1 MIIFF
6 SIFFTV
12 YTALNYYI
20 FIRGWQVL
28 AAYPFLKPFYIVLFV
43 LVAYSYIITKIFYK
57 YLHPAVHDVLTWI
70 GSFWF
75 AFFVYFILSILII
88 DIIRLIGFQFH
99 LFPQFIV
106 HNYEKV
112 KLITTA
118 VVIFLVS
125 IIVIKG
131 YINTR
136 CINIKTLEI
145 DIPKGS
151 SNLNELNIVMAGDI
165 HLSPINGE
173 KFLSGIVEKIN
184 SLKPDIILFPGDI
197 VDDRAEVLKRL
208 GIGESFKKLKS
219 KYGVY
224 TSNGNH
230 EFINGVEEADKYMK
244 EFGLKVLRDEEVKIN
259 DNFYITA
266 REDRSISGFTGKR
279 RKTLEDILTNV
290 DKSYPVILLDHT
302 PSELDEAKNNG
313 IDLQL
318 SGHTHHGQFFP
329 GNLIT
334 NLVYEIS
341 WGYLKKENTHY
352 YVTCGAGTW
361 GPPVRNVSKSEIVNI
376 KVKFVKS

>member
-1 MIIFF
+1 MLIFF
-6 SIFFTV
+6 TIFFTV

-20 FIRGWQVL
+20 FIRGWQAL
-28 AAYPFLKPFYIVLFV
+28 AAYPFLKPFYIALFI
-43 LVAYSYIITKIFYK
+43 LVAYSYIITKVFYR

-75 AFFVYFILSILII
+75 AFFVYFILSIVVI
-88 DIIRLIGFQFH
+88 DIIRLIGFQFQ
-99 LFPQFIV
+99 LFPQFV
-106 HNYEKV
+106 THNYEKV
-112 KLITTA
+112 KLITSV
-118 VVIFLVS
+118 VVIILVS
-125 IIVIKG
+125 LIVIKG
-131 YINTR
+131 YFNTR
-136 CINIKTLEI
+136 SINIKTLKIE
-145 DIPKGS
+145 IPKGS
-151 SNLNELNIVMAGDI
+151 SHLDELNIVMAGDI

-173 KFLSGIVEKIN
+173 KFLADIVEKIN
-184 SLKPDIILFPGDI
+184 KLNPDIILFPGDI
-197 VDDRAEVLKRL
+197 VDDKAEVLKRL

-230 EFINGVEEADKYMK
+230 EFINGVEEADKFM
-244 EFGLKVLRDEEVKIN
+244 EENGLIVLRDEAVKID
-259 DNFYITA
+259 DNFYVVA
-266 REDRSISGFTGKR
+266 REDRSSSGFTGMKR
-279 RKTLEDILTNV
+279 KSLEDILSEV

-302 PSELDEAKNNG
+302 PSGLDEAKNNS

-376 KVKFVKS
+376 KVKFIKS

>member
-1 MIIFF
+1 MIIFITVF
-6 SIFFTV
+6 LSV

-20 FIRGWQVL
+20 FIRGWQAL
-28 AAYPFLKPFYIVLFV
+28 AAYPFLKPFYVVIFV
-43 LVAYSYIITKIFYK
+43 LAAYSYIITKIFYK
-57 YLHPAVHDVLTWI
+57 YLHPVVQDVLTWI

-75 AFFVYFILSILII
+75 AFFVYFILSVVLI
-88 DIIRLIGFQFH
+88 DIIRFAGFQFH
-99 LFPQFIV
+99 LFPEFITR
-106 HNYEKV
+106 NYQVVKV
-112 KLITTA
+112 ITMAT
-118 VVIFLVS
+118 VIVLVS
-125 IIVIKG
+125 IIVVKG

-145 DIPKGS
+145 EIPKGS
-151 SNLNELNIVMAGDI
+151 SQIDNLNIVMAGDI

-173 KFLSGIVEKIN
+173 KFLSGIVDKIN
-184 SLKPDIILFPGDI
+184 SLNPDIILLPGDI
-197 VDDRAEVLKRL
+197 VDDKAEVLKRH
-208 GIGESFKKLKS
+208 GIGRAFKKLKS

-230 EFINGVEEADKYMK
+230 EFINGVEEADKFMK
-244 EFGLKVLRDEEVKIN
+244 EFGLNVLRDEALKI
-259 DNFYITA
+259 DDKFFVVA
-266 REDRSISGFTGKR
+266 REDRSISGFTGKK
-279 RKTLEDILTNV
+279 RKSLEDILTNV
-290 DKSYPVILLDHT
+290 DKSFPVILLDHT
-302 PSELDEAKNNG
+302 PSGLDEAKNNN

-376 KVKFVKS
+376 KARFVRS

>member
-1 MIIFF
+1 MLIFF
-6 SIFFTV
+6 TIFFTV
-12 YTALNYYI
+12 YTTLNYYI
-20 FIRGWQVL
+20 FIRGWQAL
-28 AAYPFLKPFYIVLFV
+28 TAYPFLKTFYVVIFV
-43 LVAYSYIITKIFYK
+43 LAAYSYIITKIFYK
-57 YLHPAVHDVLTWI
+57 YLHPVVHDVLTWI

-75 AFFVYFILSILII
+75 AFFVYFILSLVLI
-88 DIIRLIGFQFH
+88 DIIRFTGFQFH
-99 LFPQFIV
+99 LFPEFIAR
-106 HNYEKV
+106 NYEKV
-112 KLITTA
+112 KLITAA
-118 VVIFLVS
+118 VVIISVS
-125 IIVIKG
+125 LIVIKG

-136 CINIKTLEI
+136 CINIRTVEVE
-145 DIPKGS
+145 IPKGS
-151 SNLNELNIVMAGDI
+151 SALNELNIVMAGDI
-165 HLSPINGE
+165 HLSPINDE

-184 SLKPDIILFPGDI
+184 NLNPDIILFPGDI
-197 VDDRAEVLKRL
+197 VDDKAEVLKRL
-208 GIGESFKKLKS
+208 GIGKAFKKLKS

-244 EFGLKVLRDEEVKIN
+244 EFGFNVLRDEAVKI
-259 DNFYITA
+259 DDDFFVAA

-279 RKTLEDILTNV
+279 RKSLEDIISSV

-302 PSELDEAKNNG
+302 PSGLDEAKNNS

-334 NLVYEIS
+334 KLVYEMS
-341 WGYLKKENTHY
+341 CGYLKKENTHY

-376 KVKFVKS
+376 KVQFVNN